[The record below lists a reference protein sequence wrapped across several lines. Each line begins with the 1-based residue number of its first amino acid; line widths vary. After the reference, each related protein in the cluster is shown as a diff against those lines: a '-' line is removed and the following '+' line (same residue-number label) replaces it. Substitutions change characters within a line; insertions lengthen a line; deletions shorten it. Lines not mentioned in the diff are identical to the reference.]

1 MSETA
6 LLTVTNGELVAGTQ
20 YQLAL
25 ASLAEQAQ
33 AITEVRNQSQYTEAV
48 ELCAK
53 AKGYTR
59 SLIAEAE
66 PALIEARQRVNIL
79 RDMRDKMIHAFE
91 LIADPLEKMATDWKA
106 AERYA
111 AQVEQEKL
119 NKRRDGEP
127 IKVQPNIPAVAGTRA
142 HVNYSA
148 ELVDKDL
155 FLRVFLR
162 GTIAQRKYLM
172 QFLTVDMRTVNEE
185 ARRIKSAKKLESV
198 IPGIRGVETDR
209 I

>member
-6 LLTVTNGELVAGTQ
+6 LLTVTNGELIAGTQ

-33 AITEVRNQSQYTEAV
+33 AITEVRDQTQYTEAV

-66 PALIEARQRVNIL
+66 PALIGARKTLSDL
-79 RDMRDKMIHAFE
+79 RDMRDKMIYAFE

-106 AERYA
+106 AERKA
-111 AQVEQEKL
+111 AQLEQEKL
-119 NKRRDGEP
+119 NKRRNGEP
-127 IKVQPNIPAVAGTRA
+127 IKVQPNIPAVPGTRA

-148 ELVDKDL
+148 ELEDEDRFL
-155 FLRVFLR
+155 LAFLRAPTERRRYLR
-162 GTIAQRKYLM
+162 
-172 QFLTVDMRTVNEE
+172 QFLKVDMQAVCAE
-185 ARRIKSAKKLESV
+185 ARKVKNAKELQRL
-198 IPGIRGVETDR
+198 IPGIRGIETDR